1 MVTCRRWFGGEI
13 LIPKE
18 KLVHRPGA
26 YGIVR
31 REDTVLLMT
40 VVGEN
45 GRYWL
50 PGGGVEPWE
59 NNIAGLQREML
70 EETGIQVKVG
80 PLVKFQEEFFYY
92 DPKDIAWHGLLFY
105 YSCTPLTNELLPTEL
120 VDDEAAT
127 NPQWVSID
135 TLHEGNLQPQERWL
149 LDFLKAV

>member
-31 REDTVLLMT
+31 HEDAILLMT

-45 GRYWL
+45 GRYCL

-127 NPQWVSID
+127 NPQWVNID